1 MTELEPTPA
10 QLVGGLLRSR
20 RERLSPADVGLP
32 AGSRRRTAGLR
43 REEVAQLANIS
54 ATYYT
59 FLEQGRDIRPS
70 RKVLD
75 ALAAALQLDRSE
87 RTHLHELAAGRGGAG
102 RSVPH
107 ETLAPGLGDVVD
119 HLDPRPTYVTGRYWD
134 VLAANRA
141 ARALWTDWPAL
152 PAGDRN
158 MLWWTF
164 TAPAARE
171 VLVDWEAE
179 ATNLLA
185 SFRAA
190 AARNLDDPGFTAMLS
205 RLKAASSEV
214 RDWWPRQ
221 GNSSASPA
229 SGLTRLRHP
238 DLGIVALRHT
248 VLQAADDSD
257 QRLVTFDADADHF
270 DQVAALVEDFSLG
283 VALRSS

>member
-1 MTELEPTPA
+1 LTEHEPSPA

-20 RERLSPADVGLP
+20 RERLRPADVGLP
-32 AGSRRRTAGLR
+32 AGTRRRTAGLR

-75 ALAAALQLDRSE
+75 ALASALQLARSE
-87 RTHLHELAAGRGGAG
+87 RTHLHELAAGRGGGG
-102 RSVPH
+102 RSVPT
-107 ETLAPGLGDVVD
+107 ETIAPGLADLVD

-141 ARALWTDWPAL
+141 ARALWVDWSAL
-152 PAGDRN
+152 PARDRN

-164 TAPAARE
+164 NAPAARE
-171 VLVDWEAE
+171 VLVDWEPQA
-179 ATNLLA
+179 AALLA
-185 SFRAA
+185 NFRAA
-190 AARNLDDPGFTAMLS
+190 AGRNLDDPGFTALLS

-221 GNSSASPA
+221 GGLSLA
-229 SGLTRLRHP
+229 SGVTRLRHP
-238 DLGIVALRHT
+238 DLGVVELWHT

-257 QRLVTFDADADHF
+257 QRLVTFDADAGHL
-270 DQVAALVEDFSLG
+270 DQIAALVEDFSLG
-283 VALRSS
+283 VALR